1 MKSLYNISKGQ
12 LIVLW
17 FFGVI
22 GWIMALDKS
31 DYGSDLAQFFCWFIP
46 LILIFYTIG
55 WKNHTSIKK
64 DSNENLH
71 GDLFFNKIIRK
82 FKAINFKKII
92 ILLAILGVAGYVF
105 SGVMDNKQEEAEMKE
120 FVGRVGR
127 YSTHLE
133 NAKKCQQN
141 LIEKEKPALMAS
153 CKKEYNDAYKV
164 YQNCKA
170 TMPWSTHYDCVTW
183 PGGNYEM
190 VDCSE
195 ETIIKSIKSSD
206 FICYSEITSEYNYL
220 ISFEKS
226 IVDKFIYNLPKDQT
240 SLSKEEMDKIYSI
253 FPKEVWTEK
262 MVERID
268 KYAKSKGYT
277 VIK

>member
-31 DYGSDLAQFFCWFIP
+31 DYGSDLAEFFCWFIP

-55 WKNHTSIKK
+55 WKNHRSPKK
-64 DSNENLH
+64 EDTENLH
-71 GDLFFNKIIRK
+71 GDLILNKITRK
-82 FKAINFKKII
+82 IKAFDFKKV
-92 ILLAILGVAGYVF
+92 ILLLVVLGVAGYIF
-105 SGVMDNKQEEAEMKE
+105 SGVMDKKQEEAEMKE

-133 NAKKCQQN
+133 NAQKCQQN

-183 PGGNYEM
+183 PGGNYEV